1 MLQLETIGRTV
12 AGQHLFRGVTW
23 TIHPGERIGMVG
35 ANGSGKS
42 TLLRIIAG
50 RDEPDEG
57 KLHSRT
63 GLRVAYLPQ
72 EVEAE
77 NSGESSVL
85 ETVLAGADD
94 VRRLG
99 RELTALEERMHATST
114 AGSSAQELALLSE
127 SYGEK
132 RALFEWFGGDEMETR
147 ARIVLSGLGFSL
159 QETQAP
165 LKTFSGGW
173 RMRALMGRMLLSG
186 ADLLLLDEPTNHLD
200 LDALAWLETQLSQ
213 SPAAV
218 IVVSHDRVFLDQVVT
233 KVAHLSRERLRL
245 WPGNYSAW
253 VARRAAERDE
263 LASRATKLQR
273 EEARLEAFVER
284 FRAKATK
291 AAQAQDRARVLEGVR
306 EERAQISLER
316 DRHFRLRLPDPPPC
330 ADPIVMLEQVEKRYG
345 EKVVISGVN
354 LSLRRG
360 DRLAVMGPN
369 GAGKTT
375 LLRLIAG
382 DIYPERGRRL
392 LGTGLTLGRFAQH
405 QLEAMD
411 PDRTVMEE
419 SMHGAPGKKPEEVRR
434 ALGSMG
440 IGDVHIDRRI
450 RSLSGGERS
459 RVALARLLLN
469 PAALL
474 LLDEPTNHLDL
485 PMREALEQGIAAWPG
500 TLLVVSHDRAFL
512 DLVTNGTLAVDGGV
526 VERIAPGWQ
535 AFLQWRNARNQIV
548 DSTPD
553 TDASSAERSRDSKR
567 ARAEAIQERS
577 RRLKPL
583 KQELIELEQRIHA
596 DEERLR
602 AIDDLFAD
610 PAVAAD
616 GERMRSLVRERD
628 QISAAMP
635 ASYSRWEAL
644 SLAIEELS

>member
-23 TIHPGERIGMVG
+23 TIHPGERVGLVG

-57 KLHSRT
+57 KLHSRA

-77 NSGESSVL
+77 TSVESTVI
-85 ETVLAGADD
+85 ETVLAGAED

-99 RELTALEERMHATST
+99 RELAALEERMHAASV
-114 AGSSAQELALLSE
+114 ADSSSRELALISE

-132 RALFEWFGGDEMETR
+132 RALFEWFGGDELETR
-147 ARIVLSGLGFSL
+147 ARIVLSGLGFSTE
-159 QETQAP
+159 ETHAP

-253 VARRAAERDE
+253 VTRRAEERDG
-263 LASRATKLQR
+263 LASRSEKLVR
-273 EEARLEAFVER
+273 EEARLAAFVER

-291 AAQAQDRARVLEGVR
+291 AAQAQDRARMLEGVR
-306 EERAQISLER
+306 EERAQISMER
-316 DRHFRLRLPDPPPC
+316 DRNWRLKIPDPPAC
-330 ADPIVMLEQVEKRYG
+330 GDPVVMLEKVEKRYG
-345 EKVVISGVN
+345 DKVVITGVD

-375 LLRLIAG
+375 LLRIIAG
-382 DIYPERGRRL
+382 DVYPERGRRL

-440 IGDVHIDRRI
+440 IGDVHIERRV

-512 DLVTNGTLAVDGGV
+512 DRVTTGTLAVEGGV

-535 AFLQWRNARNQIV
+535 AFLEWRARRHQASDLGP
-548 DSTPD
+548 DS
-553 TDASSAERSRDSKR
+553 DAISAERSRDSKR

-583 KQELIELEQRIHA
+583 KLELAETENLIHVS
-596 DEERLR
+596 EERLR
-602 AIDDLFAD
+602 VIDVLFAD
-610 PAVAAD
+610 PSVAAD
-616 GERMRSLVRERD
+616 GERMRALVKERD
-628 QISAAMP
+628 QLSASLAQ
-635 ASYSRWEAL
+635 SYTRWEAL
-644 SLAIEELS
+644 SLAVEELS